1 MCPDC
6 GGAAPT
12 TTTAAA
18 AVLSPAGQGQSAVSS
33 VSTGSGSLHLN
44 TKTFTQLD
52 SQTNVGS
59 GEISEDVA
67 CVDCV
72 DSEGRGKR

>member
-12 TTTAAA
+12 TTTAA

-33 VSTGSGSLHLN
+33 VRHRLGFPASKYQDIYTIR
-44 TKTFTQLD
+44 QPD
-52 SQTNVGS
+52 
-59 GEISEDVA
+59 I
-67 CVDCV
+67 
-72 DSEGRGKR
+72 